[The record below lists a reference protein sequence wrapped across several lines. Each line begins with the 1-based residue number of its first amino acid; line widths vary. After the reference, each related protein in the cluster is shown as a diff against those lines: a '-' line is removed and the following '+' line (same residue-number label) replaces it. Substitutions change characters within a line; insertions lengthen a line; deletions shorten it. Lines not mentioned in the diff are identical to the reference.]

1 MEKETVKNNFSY
13 TPPSGDNEAVLGH
26 LEGVCAD
33 IINPTRN
40 GRKYSEEL
48 WEKVFNDPLVKEQF
62 EAGGIIGELNHPAD
76 REETDLTQAAI
87 CMPEPPKKNEKGQLI
102 GKWDILN
109 TPNGK
114 ILDCLCRYG
123 YKIGI
128 SSRGSGETYTDENGN
143 ESVDPDQY
151 NFQAFDAVLIPAVK
165 TARLSLVNES
175 FTKNANN
182 NLRVA
187 LNEAYQ
193 SANDEDKKVMKETLS
208 RLNIQ
213 YTPERV
219 NIEANADDSLAAND
233 VGANVLQDLQE
244 ALKANRELQKKVNE
258 LQEKLSVCY
267 AKEDKYNKSITKL
280 QESVNSATTSLNE
293 QLNTANAKVKELTDL
308 SEKLKKQQ
316 KESNH
321 DMKLLDEM
329 IEQRDNTISENEGT
343 IKRLEKLAESLKT
356 QRDDAVS
363 SKEEIKKD
371 ATIKRTEYTSKI
383 SKLTEQVEKYKKVAT
398 IAVDKYI
405 STQAKYLGV
414 NSEDIKRRLPENYS
428 FADIDRICEGY
439 RKTGVDS
446 TPQIPFP
453 KREQKSK
460 VSVQMTETLKSGKQM
475 QIVDD
480 IVDDDLLGVA
490 GI

>member
-1 MEKETVKNNFSY
+1 MEKETVNKFSY
-13 TPPSGDNEAVLGH
+13 TPPTGDNEAVLGH

-62 EAGGIIGELNHPAD
+62 DAGGIIGELNHPAD

-87 CMPEPPKKNEKGQLI
+87 CMKEPPKKNSKGQLI

-128 SSRGSGETYTDENGN
+128 SSRGSGETFTDANGD
-143 ESVDPDQY
+143 EAVDPDQY

-182 NLRVA
+182 NLRIA

-193 SANDEDKKVMKETLS
+193 SATDDDKKVMKETLG

-213 YTPERV
+213 YSPERV
-219 NIEANADDSLAAND
+219 NIDANNDNSLAAND

-244 ALKANRELQKKVNE
+244 ALKSNRELQKKVND

-280 QESVNSATTSLNE
+280 QESVDSAKTSLTE
-293 QLNTANAKVKELTDL
+293 QLNTANSKVKELTEQN
-308 SEKLKKQQ
+308 SKLKKLQ
-316 KESNH
+316 KESDH
-321 DMKLLDEM
+321 DMRLLDEM
-329 IEQRDNTISENEGT
+329 IEQRDNTISEKDGT
-343 IKRLEKLAESLKT
+343 ISRLEKLAESLKT
-356 QRDDAVS
+356 QRDELVS

-371 ATIKRTEYTSKI
+371 ATIKKTEYTSKI
-383 SKLTEQVEKYKKVAT
+383 SRLTEQVEKYRKIAT
-398 IAVDKYI
+398 VAVDKYI
-405 STQAKYLGV
+405 ATQAKYLGV
-414 NSEDIKRRLPENYS
+414 NSEEIKKRLPENYS
-428 FADIDRICEGY
+428 FSDIDRICEGY
-439 RKTGVDS
+439 RKVGVDS

-453 KREQKSK
+453 KKSQKKS
-460 VSVQMTETLKSGKQM
+460 VSVQMTETLQGKQM
-475 QIVDD
+475 PIVDD
-480 IVDDDLLGVA
+480 TVDDDLLGVA

>member
-13 TPPSGDNEAVLGH
+13 TPPNGDNEAVLGH

-62 EAGGIIGELNHPAD
+62 EAGGIIGELNHPAE

-87 CMPEPPKKNEKGQLI
+87 CMPEPPKKNARGQLI

-128 SSRGSGETYTDENGN
+128 SSRGSGETYTDNDGQEA
-143 ESVDPDQY
+143 VDPDQY

-175 FTKNANN
+175 FSKASNS

-193 SANDEDKKVMKETLS
+193 KANDKDKQIMKETLN

-213 YTPERV
+213 YSPERV
-219 NIEANADDSLAAND
+219 NIQNVNADNTLAAND
-233 VGANVLQDLQE
+233 VGANVVKDLQE
-244 ALKANRELQKKVNE
+244 ALKQNRELQQKVKE
-258 LQEKLSVCY
+258 LSEQLSVCY

-280 QESVNSATTSLNE
+280 QESASSANGLKEKLSSINDENKKLNE
-293 QLNTANAKVKELTDL
+293 RV
-308 SEKLKKQQ
+308 EKLQKQQ
-316 KESNH
+316 KQSNR
-321 DMKLLDEM
+321 DMRLLDEM
-329 IEQRDNTISENEGT
+329 IEQRDASISEKDT
-343 IKRLEKLAESLKT
+343 KIKSLMESLES
-356 QRDDAVS
+356 QRNQATS
-363 SKEEIKKD
+363 QIEEMKKD
-371 ATIKRTEYTSKI
+371 ATIKKTEYTSKI
-383 SKLTEQVEKYKKVAT
+383 SKLQESVERYKKVAR

-405 STQAKYLGV
+405 STQAKYLGIK
-414 NSEDIKRRLPENYS
+414 SEDIKKRLPENYS
-428 FADIDRICEGY
+428 FSDIDNICESY
-439 RKTGVDS
+439 RKVGVDS

-453 KREQKSK
+453 ARTKAQ
-460 VSVQMTETLKSGKQM
+460 VSVKVPEKVQGKQM